1 MVVEK
6 LGLKMTDNRPQ
17 LDAWREMADHVDS
30 LENDVT
36 IAMVGKYTGLTDS
49 YLSVIK
55 ALQHSAFK
63 VGAKMNISWVD
74 ATGLEPESESKDPE
88 LYAKS
93 WHELKAADGVL
104 VPGGF
109 GNRGIEGM
117 ILAAQYARENQVPYL
132 GVCLGLQVAVIEFTR
147 NVLGKTGANSTEFDE
162 DTPHPA
168 VIFMPEGSRTHMG
181 GTMRL
186 GSRQTNIQTEDCA
199 ALRLYDGATEIHE
212 RHRHRYEVNPDM
224 ISDLEKAGLNFVGKD
239 TEAQRMEIIELTGH
253 PFFFGTQYHP
263 EFKSR
268 PNRPSPPFFGLV
280 EAAFSTQS

>member
-1 MVVEK
+1 
-6 LGLKMTDNRPQ
+6 
-17 LDAWREMADHVDS
+17 
-30 LENDVT
+30 
-36 IAMVGKYTGLTDS
+36 
-49 YLSVIK
+49 
-55 ALQHSAFK
+55 
-63 VGAKMNISWVD
+63 MNISWVD
-74 ATGLEPESESKDPE
+74 TTGLEPESESEDPE
-88 LYAKS
+88 LYATS
-93 WHELKAADGVL
+93 WQELKAADGVL

-239 TEAQRMEIIELTGH
+239 TEAQRMEIIELAGH

-280 EAAFSTQS
+280 EAAFSAQS